1 MSLERRDVLTG
12 LGIAG
17 ATAVT
22 GSSVVSAEHTDGH
35 GDSGAPRV
43 RAVQASPDAPDVDV
57 FVDGEKVLADLPF
70 RSASPYLEV
79 TDGEREVKITAAG
92 DPDTVAFDGTVEV
105 ESGTDYSLAAVG
117 NLSEDSFEVLTLVD
131 DNEADYWQNQ
141 GSVRAVHASPD
152 APAVDCKVLLTD
164 WYATT
169 VSHGLEFT
177 DVGEYEPFSPYEQRL
192 LVTADDTVVADDT
205 LFIAEATSYTA
216 YITGYASPDDEPA
229 DAELE
234 FFFVGES
241 ADGGE
246 VVDSDDETDT
256 GQVRVAHA
264 SPDAPNVDVFLNDD
278 EVLSDVAFTTVSEY
292 LDVPAGEQ
300 TVKITTA
307 DDPETVPLEGPVTVE
322 AGTAYTV
329 AAVGELAEDSFEPKV
344 LVDDFSQSEDKAGA
358 VRVLHASPDA
368 GPVDVTAADGDLTV
382 VDDIDFKSAAEYV
395 ELDEAS
401 DVTVEVRP
409 DSEGN
414 DNPFDAEF
422 EGLDLTGVNTAIAT
436 GYFTARD
443 EPTDEQFTL
452 VQAADETTG

>member
-1 MSLERRDVLTG
+1 MSPERRDVLEG
-12 LGIAG
+12 VGIAG

-43 RAVQASPDAPDVDV
+43 RAVHASPDTPDVDV

-92 DPDTVAFDGTVEV
+92 DP
-105 ESGTDYSLAAVG
+105 
-117 NLSEDSFEVLTLVD
+117 
-131 DNEADYWQNQ
+131 
-141 GSVRAVHASPD
+141 
-152 APAVDCKVLLTD
+152 
-164 WYATT
+164 
-169 VSHGLEFT
+169 
-177 DVGEYEPFSPYEQRL
+177 
-192 LVTADDTVVADDT
+192 
-205 LFIAEATSYTA
+205 
-216 YITGYASPDDEPA
+216 
-229 DAELE
+229 
-234 FFFVGES
+234 
-241 ADGGE
+241 
-246 VVDSDDETDT
+246 
-256 GQVRVAHA
+256 
-264 SPDAPNVDVFLNDD
+264 
-278 EVLSDVAFTTVSEY
+278 
-292 LDVPAGEQ
+292 
-300 TVKITTA
+300 
-307 DDPETVPLEGPVTVE
+307 ETVPFEGPVTVK

-382 VDDIDFKSAAEYV
+382 VDDIDFRSAAEYV

-401 DVTVEVRP
+401 DVTVEVRT

-414 DNPFDAEF
+414 DNPLDAEF